1 MKISNNEIISNI
13 LFFFLFQQIW
23 SPILIFGIINEIFVL
38 ISKLIAFV
46 LILELL
52 AKAPNNLSILKLTSL
67 VGIIYLS
74 LLVSTIH
81 GGGDIR
87 RWFSM
92 TYCPLGLTALFT
104 MNFSS
109 IKKAQSFIKAISSLM
124 MCVCFC
130 EFLFVLIYPLGM
142 NVGQGTNMYFL
153 GGENYVGFPLLVG
166 LFIII
171 CDHIINGV
179 SIKRLYAYIF
189 MQSTTVLIIFSGGNL
204 TGTFVAVMLLLPY
217 MRIITKFSTIR
228 LIVSLMLI
236 FIFLIIFNNLQNI
249 ITNPIVRYIVE
260 DQLGKDL
267 TLTHRTVIWDQVIY
281 KFFMKP
287 IWGYGMQDTYNLFT
301 IPVGNTFKTFSAH
314 NQLLQSLYEG
324 GILLFLAFTP
334 LFMVVNKLIKSSL
347 TKHYFNAIII
357 GLLVMYMSE
366 ASGIIF
372 LIIIM
377 SLGYCIGTYHKIHM
391 AEYLKSHHAK
401 RYIQDK
407 YNYIIE
413 KF

>member
-1 MKISNNEIISNI
+1 
-13 LFFFLFQQIW
+13 
-23 SPILIFGIINEIFVL
+23 
-38 ISKLIAFV
+38 
-46 LILELL
+46 
-52 AKAPNNLSILKLTSL
+52 
-67 VGIIYLS
+67 
-74 LLVSTIH
+74 
-81 GGGDIR
+81 
-87 RWFSM
+87 
-92 TYCPLGLTALFT
+92 
-104 MNFSS
+104 
-109 IKKAQSFIKAISSLM
+109 
-124 MCVCFC
+124 
-130 EFLFVLIYPLGM
+130 
-142 NVGQGTNMYFL
+142 
-153 GGENYVGFPLLVG
+153 
-166 LFIII
+166 
-171 CDHIINGV
+171 
-179 SIKRLYAYIF
+179 
-189 MQSTTVLIIFSGGNL
+189 
-204 TGTFVAVMLLLPY
+204 
-217 MRIITKFSTIR
+217 
-228 LIVSLMLI
+228 MLI